1 MNNIM
6 QQHLLLEYA
15 AIDSLGRNK
24 GWKMHGAIKNLDI
37 LPDLVSKIK
46 ADNPGKEIKVKVYEY
61 SIATGSKQII

>member
-24 GWKMHGAIKNLDI
+24 GWNMHGAIKSLDV

-46 ADNPGKEIKVKVYEY
+46 ADHPGKEIKIKVYEY
-61 SIATGSKQII
+61 STATGSKQII